1 MNVLISQYISP
12 ENEDMYRL
20 MDILFLFPFDYFIIP
35 IVKCIMFIIRT
46 LTMLFVSAT
55 STGVKNWCQ

>member
-20 MDILFLFPFDYFIIP
+20 MDIHFFIP
-35 IVKCIMFIIRT
+35 TRLWQV
-46 LTMLFVSAT
+46 VSMKYR
-55 STGVKNWCQ
+55 SKLGLRLSPC

>member
-20 MDILFLFPFDYFIIP
+20 MDIHFFIPTRLWQVVFIP
-35 IVKCIMFIIRT
+35 TRLWQV
-46 LTMLFVSAT
+46 VSMKYR
-55 STGVKNWCQ
+55 SKLGLRLSPC

>member
-20 MDILFLFPFDYFIIP
+20 MDIHFFYSHSIVAGGFDEI
-35 IVKCIMFIIRT
+35 
-46 LTMLFVSAT
+46 S
-55 STGVKNWCQ
+55 